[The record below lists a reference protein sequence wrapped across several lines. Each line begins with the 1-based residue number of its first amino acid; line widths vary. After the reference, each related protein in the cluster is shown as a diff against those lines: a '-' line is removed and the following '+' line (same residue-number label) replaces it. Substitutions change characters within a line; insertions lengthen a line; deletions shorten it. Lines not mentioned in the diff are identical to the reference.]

1 MRPAMRSPR
10 SFRAHTLGVAAAL
23 FAVVLPAVA
32 HAEEPI
38 VTVEEAPRPADEPA
52 TPEPGTSARLAITGG
67 ALLVG
72 WYGIGLGASFAFEDE
87 PWAKSMRIP
96 VAGPFMALKD
106 MGCQKD
112 DPECSTP
119 IVVVR
124 SVLAVIDGV
133 GQVGGLGVLLE
144 SLLVPSGSAP
154 PPPPKRA
161 SVRAAPI
168 VASGTLGVAV
178 SGEF

>member
-1 MRPAMRSPR
+1 VG
-10 SFRAHTLGVAAAL
+10 LAAL
-23 FAVVLPAVA
+23 LASVLQPTRAW
-32 HAEEPI
+32 AEEPP
-38 VTVEEAPRPADEPA
+38 VAVEEAPRPAEEPT
-52 TPEPGTSARLAITGG
+52 TPEPGTSGRLALTGG

-72 WYGIGLGASFAFEDE
+72 WYGLGVGASFAFKDE

-112 DPECSTP
+112 DPDCTTP
-119 IVVVR
+119 LVVVR

-144 SLLVPSGSAP
+144 SLFVQSGSPP

-161 SVRAAPI
+161 SLRAAPI
-168 VASGTLGVAV
+168 VSGSALGLAV

>member
-1 MRPAMRSPR
+1 MRSTR
-10 SFRAHTLGVAAAL
+10 SLLA
-23 FAVVLPAVA
+23 PAVGLTVLLA
-32 HAEEPI
+32 SVLQPARAWAEEPS
-38 VTVEEAPRPADEPA
+38 VAVADAPRPADEP
-52 TPEPGTSARLAITGG
+52 TSPEPGTSGRLALTGG

-72 WYGIGLGASFAFEDE
+72 WYGLGVGASFAFKDE

-96 VAGPFMALKD
+96 VAGPFMALTD
-106 MGCQKD
+106 VRCQKD
-112 DPECSTP
+112 DPDCTTP
-119 IVVVR
+119 LVVVR

-144 SLLVPSGSAP
+144 SLLVQSESPP

-161 SVRAAPI
+161 SVRAAPL
-168 VASGTLGVAV
+168 VSGSTLGFSV

>member
-1 MRPAMRSPR
+1 MRSPR
-10 SFRAHTLGVAAAL
+10 SLLAPALGVVAAFSTLLQPTLAR
-23 FAVVLPAVA
+23 AEEPAVA
-32 HAEEPI
+32 
-38 VTVEEAPRPADEPA
+38 VEEAPRPAEEP
-52 TPEPGTSARLAITGG
+52 TEPEPGTSGRLALTGG

-72 WYGIGLGASFAFEDE
+72 WYGLGVGASYAFKDE

-96 VAGPFMALKD
+96 VAGPFMALTD

-112 DPECSTP
+112 DPDCTTP

-144 SLLVPSGSAP
+144 SLLVPSGSPP

-168 VASGTLGVAV
+168 VSGNTLGLAV

>member
-1 MRPAMRSPR
+1 VRPAMSLSR
-10 SFRAHTLGVAAAL
+10 SFRACIVAGGTALALLG
-23 FAVVLPAVA
+23 PAVA
-32 HAEEPI
+32 RAEEPL
-38 VTVEEAPRPADEPA
+38 TVAEEAPPPAEEPA
-52 TPEPGTSARLAITGG
+52 SPEPGTSARLAVTGG

-72 WYGIGLGASFAFEDE
+72 WYGIGLGASFAFKDE
-87 PWAKSMRIP
+87 PWVKSMRIP

-112 DPECSTP
+112 DPDCTTP

-133 GQVGGLGVLLE
+133 GQVGGVGVLLE

-161 SVRAAPI
+161 AVRAAPL
-168 VASGTLGVAV
+168 VAGGTLGIAV

>member
-1 MRPAMRSPR
+1 
-10 SFRAHTLGVAAAL
+10 
-23 FAVVLPAVA
+23 
-32 HAEEPI
+32 
-38 VTVEEAPRPADEPA
+38 
-52 TPEPGTSARLAITGG
+52 
-67 ALLVG
+67 
-72 WYGIGLGASFAFEDE
+72 
-87 PWAKSMRIP
+87 MRIP

-112 DPECSTP
+112 DPDCTTP
-119 IVVVR
+119 LVVVR

-144 SLLVPSGSAP
+144 SLFVQSGSPP

-161 SVRAAPI
+161 SLRAAPI
-168 VASGTLGVAV
+168 VSGSALGLAV

>member
-1 MRPAMRSPR
+1 M
-10 SFRAHTLGVAAAL
+10 
-23 FAVVLPAVA
+23 
-32 HAEEPI
+32 EEP
-38 VTVEEAPRPADEPA
+38 ARPADEPT
-52 TPEPGTSARLAITGG
+52 TPEPGTSGRLALTGG

-72 WYGIGLGASFAFEDE
+72 WYGLGLGASFAFKDD
-87 PWAKSMRIP
+87 PWAKPLRIP

-106 MGCQKD
+106 VRCEKD
-112 DPECSTP
+112 DPDCTTP

-124 SVLAVIDGV
+124 AALMVIDGV

-144 SLLVPSGSAP
+144 SLLVPSAAP

-168 VASGTLGVAV
+168 VTADALGLAV

>member
-1 MRPAMRSPR
+1 MRSPR
-10 SFRAHTLGVAAAL
+10 SVLAPFLGVAAA
-23 FAVVLPAVA
+23 FSGVLQPTVA
-32 HAEEPI
+32 RAEEPA
-38 VTVEEAPRPADEPA
+38 TAVEQAPRPAEEP
-52 TPEPGTSARLAITGG
+52 TPEPGTSGRLALTGG

-72 WYGIGLGASFAFEDE
+72 WYGLGVGASYAFEDE

-112 DPECSTP
+112 DPDCTTP

-133 GQVGGLGVLLE
+133 GQIGGLGVLLE
-144 SLLVPSGSAP
+144 ALLVPSGSPP
-154 PPPPKRA
+154 PPPPKR
-161 SVRAAPI
+161 SSLRAAPI
-168 VASGTLGVAV
+168 VSGNTLGLAV

>member
-1 MRPAMRSPR
+1 MRSNG
-10 SFRAHTLGVAAAL
+10 SFLAPVLGFAAAL
-23 FAVVLPAVA
+23 SSILSPSLAR
-32 HAEEPI
+32 AEEPL
-38 VTVEEAPRPADEPA
+38 VAVDTAPRSAERPV
-52 TPEPGTSARLAITGG
+52 TPEPGTSGLLAVTGG

-72 WYGIGLGASFAFEDE
+72 WYGLGVGASFVFKDE

-96 VAGPFMALKD
+96 VAGPFIALKD

-112 DPECSTP
+112 DPDCTTP

-133 GQVGGLGVLLE
+133 GQVGGVGILLE
-144 SLLVPSGSAP
+144 SLLLPSGAPP

-161 SVRAAPI
+161 SFRAAPI
-168 VASGTLGVAV
+168 VTGRTLGLAV
-178 SGEF
+178 TGEF

>member
-10 SFRAHTLGVAAAL
+10 SVRARTLGLVAGLAVLHPLAAR
-23 FAVVLPAVA
+23 
-32 HAEEPI
+32 AEEP
-38 VTVEEAPRPADEPA
+38 VVAVEAAPPPAEEPMKA
-52 TPEPGTSARLAITGG
+52 PESGTSGRLALTGG

-72 WYGIGLGASFAFEDE
+72 WYGLGLGSSFVWKDE
-87 PWAKSMRIP
+87 PWAKSMQIP
-96 VAGPFMALKD
+96 VAGPFLALRD
-106 MGCQKD
+106 VGCQKN
-112 DPECSTP
+112 DPDCSTP
-119 IVVVR
+119 FVVVR

-154 PPPPKRA
+154 PPPPKRS
-161 SVRAAPI
+161 SVRAAPLL
-168 VASGTLGVAV
+168 AGGTLGVAV

>member
-1 MRPAMRSPR
+1 VRPAMRSPR
-10 SFRAHTLGVAAAL
+10 SLLAPALG
-23 FAVVLPAVA
+23 FAVALSTVLSPAVA
-32 HAEEPI
+32 WAEEP
-38 VTVEEAPRPADEPA
+38 VLAAEEAPRPAERPA
-52 TPEPGTSARLAITGG
+52 TPEPGTSGRLALTGG

-72 WYGIGLGASFAFEDE
+72 WYGLGVGASFAFKDE

-96 VAGPFMALKD
+96 VAGPFIALKD

-112 DPECSTP
+112 DPDCTTP

-144 SLLVPSGSAP
+144 SLLVPSGSPP

-168 VASGTLGVAV
+168 VSGSTLGLAV

>member
-1 MRPAMRSPR
+1 MRSPR
-10 SFRAHTLGVAAAL
+10 SLLAPALGAIVAL
-23 FAVVLPAVA
+23 SSVLPPGTAR
-32 HAEEPI
+32 AEEPS
-38 VTVEEAPRPADEPA
+38 VAVEQGPRPAEGPT
-52 TPEPGTSARLAITGG
+52 TPEPGTSGRLALTGG

-72 WYGIGLGASFAFEDE
+72 WYGLGVGASYAFKDE

-112 DPECSTP
+112 DPDCTTP

-144 SLLVPSGSAP
+144 SLLVPSGSPP

-161 SVRAAPI
+161 SVRATPI
-168 VASGTLGVAV
+168 VSGNTLGLAV